1 MRALVVDHTAKA
13 HLSQAD
19 VADPEPAPGEALVRV
34 EAVSLNYGEVMGAI
48 DPSTPDGSLIGWDA
62 AGVVIEAAADGSGPA
77 AGTRV
82 VTLGE
87 TAGWA
92 ELRAV
97 PAKRLGVVPDGADLG
112 AVSTIPVAGLT
123 ALQVL
128 RRMGQLL
135 GRRVMITG
143 ASGGVGRYA
152 IQLAARA
159 GAEVVAISGNPAL
172 EDGLRALGAHEVH
185 ADPAHVE
192 RPVAA
197 VLENVGGQQLVD
209 AFAAVE
215 AGGTVVSV
223 GRSSG
228 ADSVFPAAAL
238 TPTDG
243 RHDRSIRTYFLLADP
258 AEDFSADLTWLAAE
272 IAAGR
277 LDPGISMRAPWTS
290 YGEAVTA
297 LLERRLHGKAVLD
310 IG

>member
-13 HLSQAD
+13 HLSQVD
-19 VADPEPAPGEALVRV
+19 VADPVPAPGEALVRV
-34 EAVSLNYGEVMGAI
+34 EAVSLNYGEVKGAT
-48 DPSTPDGSLIGWDA
+48 DPSTPDGALIGWDA

-77 AGTRV
+77 AGARV

-97 PAKRLGVVPDGADLG
+97 PATRLGTVPDGADLG

-159 GAEVVAISGNPAL
+159 GAKVVAISGNPAL
-172 EDGLRALGAHEVH
+172 EDSLRALGAHEVR
-185 ADPAHVE
+185 ADPAQVE
-192 RPVAA
+192 RPVSA

-215 AGGTVVSV
+215 AGGVVVSV

-243 RHDRSIRTYFLLADP
+243 RHDRSIRTYFLLADA
-258 AEDFSADLTWLAAE
+258 AEDFSSDLTWLAAE

-310 IG
+310 IV

>member
-1 MRALVVDHTAKA
+1 MRALVVDHAAKA
-13 HLSQAD
+13 HLSLAD
-19 VADPEPAPGEALVRV
+19 VADPVPAPGEALVRV
-34 EAVSLNYGEVMGAI
+34 EAVSLNYGEVKGAT
-48 DPSTPDGSLIGWDA
+48 DPGTPDGALIGWDA
-62 AGVVIEAAADGSGPA
+62 AGVVVEAAADGSGPA
-77 AGTRV
+77 AGTPV
-82 VTLGE
+82 VTLGA

-97 PAKRLGVVPDGADLG
+97 PATLLGTVPDGADLG
-112 AVSTIPVAGLT
+112 AVSTIPVAGLS
-123 ALQVL
+123 ALHVL
-128 RRMGQLL
+128 RRLGPLL

-152 IQLAARA
+152 VQLAARA
-159 GAEVVAISGNPAL
+159 GAEVVAISGNPAM

-185 ADPAHVE
+185 ADPAHVD
-192 RPVAA
+192 RPVSG

-209 AFAAVE
+209 AFAAVQ

-228 ADSVFPAAAL
+228 ADSVFPAEAL

-243 RHDRSIRTYFLLADP
+243 RHDRSIRTFFLLADP

-277 LDPGISMRAPWTS
+277 LDPGISMRAAWTS
-290 YGEAVTA
+290 HDEAATA
-297 LLERRLHGKAVLD
+297 LLDRRLHGKAVLD
-310 IG
+310 VV